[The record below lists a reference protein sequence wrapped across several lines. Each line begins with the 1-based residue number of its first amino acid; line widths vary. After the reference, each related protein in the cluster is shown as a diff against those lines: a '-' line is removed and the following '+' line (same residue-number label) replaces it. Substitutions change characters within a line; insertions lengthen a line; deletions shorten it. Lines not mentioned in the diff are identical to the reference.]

1 MDEITV
7 TKGHMDA
14 LKALAEVNLKVSEA
28 RNHLTKLQEEETEYL
43 VSREKKAVE
52 RIQNV
57 LILSHS
63 LVEET
68 NKNYEIIEQFGKD
81 VGEGADLLSKA
92 VDAFQSLTE
101 SKDEHYKLWE
111 KDIKGQEDT
120 IVALRNG
127 LKVDLSTIESAR
139 KQVEGAKV
147 KLAQDRKTL
156 DDDRAEV
163 NRAIK
168 RLKENRI

>member
-7 TKGHMDA
+7 TKEHMGV
-14 LKALAEVNLKVSEA
+14 LKALADVNLKVSEA
-28 RNHLTKLQEEETEYL
+28 RNLLTKLQEEETEYL
-43 VSREKKAVE
+43 VSREKKALE
-52 RIQNV
+52 RVTNV
-57 LILSHS
+57 LQQSHS

-68 NKNYEIIEQFGKD
+68 NKNYETIEQFSKD
-81 VGEGADLLSKA
+81 VGEGAGLLQKA
-92 VDAFQSLTE
+92 VEAFKGLTQ

-111 KDIKGQEDT
+111 GDIKNQEET
-120 IVALRNG
+120 IVSLRNG
-127 LKVDLSTIESAR
+127 LKVDLSTVESAR
-139 KQVEGAKV
+139 KQLEGDKV

-168 RLKENRI
+168 RLKDKRI